1 MAVRRTDKPKGLL
14 NVGVPPEGRFHHAR
28 LLPTRADIAF
38 FIEHYWLVAW
48 DLTGLAPRTQET
60 LPYPSIHIAI
70 EEGRSGVYGIVRGK
84 FTRRI
89 EGNSRVF
96 GIKFKPGA
104 FYPFVKSSVSSVS
117 ALTGKIVPVA
127 DLFGPAGDALV
138 REILPIE
145 TENEDQLV
153 ATAEAFLR
161 ERLPAEDD
169 NVRIIG
175 TIIARIIEDRE
186 ITKVDQVV
194 DALASGDLRVSKRQ
208 IQRLFSLYVGVS
220 PKWVIMRYR
229 LHEAVE
235 RMTNGEAVDL
245 PRLALDLGYFDQA
258 HFIKDFKA
266 MVGRAPGEYA
276 RRLTE
281 QGGPG

>member
-14 NVGVPPEGRFHHAR
+14 NVGAPPQGSLHHAR

-38 FIEHYWLVAW
+38 FVEHYWIVAW
-48 DLTGLAPRTQET
+48 DLTGLEPRTQET

-70 EEGRSGVYGIVRGK
+70 EEGRSGIYGIVRGK
-84 FTRRI
+84 FTRKT
-89 EGNSRVF
+89 EGKGRVF

-104 FYPFVKSSVSSVS
+104 FYPFLKSSVS
-117 ALTGKIVPVA
+117 ALTGRIVPVG
-127 DLFGPAGDALV
+127 DIFGAAGDALE
-138 REILPIE
+138 REILALDD
-145 TENEDQLV
+145 EDQLIAV
-153 ATAEAFLR
+153 AESFLR
-161 ERLPAEDD
+161 ARLPAEDD
-169 NVRIIG
+169 NIRIIG

-186 ITKVDQVV
+186 ITKVDQVI
-194 DALASGDLRVSKRQ
+194 DALAGGDLRVSKRQ
-208 IQRLFSLYVGVS
+208 MQRLFSLYVGVS

-235 RMTNGEAVDL
+235 RMSSGEAVDL

-276 RRLTE
+276 RAITGRA
-281 QGGPG
+281 

>member
-1 MAVRRTDKPKGLL
+1 MTSQDIMAVRRTDKPKGLL
-14 NVGVPPEGRFHHAR
+14 EVGVPPPGTFHHAR
-28 LLPTRADIAF
+28 LLPSADVAF
-38 FIEHYWLVAW
+38 FIEHYWIVAW
-48 DLTGLAPRTQET
+48 DLTGHEPRTQET

-70 EEGRSGVYGIVRGK
+70 EDGRSGIYGVTRGK
-84 FTRRI
+84 FTRTI
-89 EGNSRVF
+89 EGKGHVF

-104 FYPFVKSSVSSVS
+104 FYPFLGSSVS
-117 ALTGKIVPVA
+117 ALTDRIVPVGEIFGA
-127 DLFGPAGDALV
+127 DGDALV
-138 REILPIE
+138 REVVPLPF
-145 TENEDQLV
+145 EDEDAQIAV
-153 ATAEAFLR
+153 AERFLR
-161 ERLPAEDD
+161 ARLPAEDE

-175 TIIARIIEDRE
+175 TVIARIIEDRA

-194 DALASGDLRVSKRQ
+194 DALAVGDLRVISKRQ

-235 RMTNGEAVDL
+235 RMTNGDAVDL

-266 MVGRAPGEYA
+266 MVGRAPGAYA
-276 RRLTE
+276 RRR
-281 QGGPG
+281 GA

>member
-1 MAVRRTDKPKGLL
+1 MAERRLDKPKGLL
-14 NVGVPPEGRFHHAR
+14 NVGVPPEGRLQHAR
-28 LLPTRADIAF
+28 LLPSPDVAF
-38 FIEHYWLVAW
+38 FIEHYWIVAW
-48 DLTGLAPRTQET
+48 DLTGLGPRTQET

-70 EEGRSGVYGIVRGK
+70 EAGRSGIYGIVRGK
-84 FTRRI
+84 FTRVT
-89 EGNSRVF
+89 EGKGRVF

-104 FYPFVKSSVSSVS
+104 FYPFIKSSVS
-117 ALTGKIVPVA
+117 ALTDKILPVEA
-127 DLFGPAGDALV
+127 LFGEDGAALV
-138 REILPIE
+138 RDILPL
-145 TENEDQLV
+145 EDEDAQIGV
-153 ATAEAFLR
+153 AERFLR
-161 ERLPAEDD
+161 ARLPAEDD

-194 DALASGDLRVSKRQ
+194 RALAVGDLRVSKRQ

-276 RRLTE
+276 RTITGRA
-281 QGGPG
+281 

>member
-1 MAVRRTDKPKGLL
+1 MTSHHNIMAVRRTDKPKGLL
-14 NVGVPPEGRFHHAR
+14 RVGVPPQDTLHHAR
-28 LLPTRADIAF
+28 LLPSAADVAF
-38 FIEHYWLVAW
+38 FIEHYWIVAW
-48 DLTGLAPRTQET
+48 DITGQEPRTQET

-70 EEGRSGVYGIVRGK
+70 EEGRSGIYGIVRGK

-89 EGNSRVF
+89 EGKGHVF

-104 FYPFVKSSVSSVS
+104 FYPFLKSSVS
-117 ALTGKIVPVA
+117 ALTDTIVPLA
-127 DLFGPAGDALV
+127 QIFGDAGTALE
-138 REILPIE
+138 RDILALPVAG
-145 TENEDQLV
+145 EDALIAV
-153 ATAEAFLR
+153 AEHFLR
-161 ERLPAEDD
+161 ARLPAEDD

-194 DALASGDLRVSKRQ
+194 DALAVGDLRVSKRQ

-235 RMTNGEAVDL
+235 RMTNGETVDL

-266 MVGRAPGEYA
+266 MVGRAPGEYV
-276 RRLTE
+276 RSVEGR
-281 QGGPG
+281 

>member
-14 NVGVPPEGRFHHAR
+14 NVGVPPEGSLHHAR

-38 FIEHYWLVAW
+38 FIEHYWIVAW
-48 DLTGLAPRTQET
+48 DLTGLEPRTQET

-89 EGNSRVF
+89 EGKGRVF

-104 FYPFVKSSVSSVS
+104 FYPFLKSSVS
-117 ALTGKIVPVA
+117 ALTGKIVPVG
-127 DLFGPAGDALV
+127 DIFGAAGEALV
-138 REILPIE
+138 REILPLE
-145 TENEDQLV
+145 DEDQQI
-153 ATAEAFLR
+153 AAAESFLGA
-161 ERLPAEDD
+161 RLPAEDD

-194 DALASGDLRVSKRQ
+194 DALADGDLRVSKRQ
-208 IQRLFSLYVGVS
+208 MQRLFSLYVGVS

-235 RMTNGEAVDL
+235 RMNSGEAVDL

-276 RRLTE
+276 RTITGRA
-281 QGGPG
+281 

>member
-1 MAVRRTDKPKGLL
+1 MAVRRTDKPRGLL
-14 NVGVPPEGRFHHAR
+14 HVGVPPQGAFHHAR
-28 LLPTRADIAF
+28 LLPTTTEIAF

-48 DLTGLAPRTQET
+48 DITGQEPQTQET
-60 LPYPSIHIAI
+60 LPYPSVHIAI
-70 EEGRSGVYGIVRGK
+70 EEGRSGVYGIPRGK

-89 EGNSRVF
+89 EGRGRVF

-104 FYPFVKSSVSSVS
+104 FYPFLKSSVS
-117 ALTGKIVPVA
+117 ALTGRIVPIGS
-127 DLFGPAGDALV
+127 LFGAAGEALV
-138 REILPIE
+138 REVLGLE
-145 TENEDQLV
+145 QEDDLV
-153 ATAEAFLR
+153 AAAEAFLR
-161 ERLPAEDD
+161 ARLPAEDD

-194 DALASGDLRVSKRQ
+194 DALAGGDLRVSKRQ
-208 IQRLFSLYVGVS
+208 MQRLFSLYVGVS

-235 RMTNGEAVDL
+235 RMTSGEVVDL

-276 RRLTE
+276 RDVTGRA
-281 QGGPG
+281 

>member
-14 NVGVPPEGRFHHAR
+14 NVGVPSEGTFHHAR

-60 LPYPSIHIAI
+60 LPYPSLHIAI

-84 FTRRI
+84 FTRKI

-104 FYPFVKSSVSSVS
+104 FYPFFKSSVS
-117 ALTGKIVPVA
+117 ALTGKIVPVG
-127 DLFGPAGDALV
+127 DIFGPAGEALV
-138 REILPIE
+138 REILRIPSQD
-145 TENEDQLV
+145 EDQLV

-235 RMTNGEAVDL
+235 RMTSGEAVDL

>member
-14 NVGVPPEGRFHHAR
+14 NVGVPSEGTFHHAR

-60 LPYPSIHIAI
+60 LPYPSLHIAI

-84 FTRRI
+84 FTRKI

-104 FYPFVKSSVSSVS
+104 FYPFFKSSVS
-117 ALTGKIVPVA
+117 ALTGKIVPVG
-127 DLFGPAGDALV
+127 DIFGPAGEALV
-138 REILPIE
+138 REILRIPSE
-145 TENEDQLV
+145 DEDQLV

-208 IQRLFSLYVGVS
+208 MQRLFSLYVGVS

-235 RMTNGEAVDL
+235 RMTSGEAVDL

-276 RRLTE
+276 RAVTGRA
-281 QGGPG
+281 

>member
-14 NVGVPPEGRFHHAR
+14 NVGVPPQGAFHHAR
-28 LLPTRADIAF
+28 LLPTPDVAF
-38 FIEHYWLVAW
+38 FIEHYWIVAW
-48 DLTGLAPRTQET
+48 DITGQPPRVQET
-60 LPYPSIHIAI
+60 LPYPSVHLAI
-70 EEGRSGVYGIVRGK
+70 EDGRSGIYGIVRGK
-84 FTRRI
+84 FTRTI
-89 EGNSRVF
+89 EGKGRVF

-104 FYPFVKSSVSSVS
+104 FYPFLQSSVS
-117 ALTGKIVPVA
+117 ALTGRIVPVA
-127 DLFGPAGDALV
+127 DIFGAAGETLVREVLALPLDEDALV
-138 REILPIE
+138 GVAE
-145 TENEDQLV
+145 T
-153 ATAEAFLR
+153 FLR
-161 ERLPAEDD
+161 ARLPAEDD

-194 DALASGDLRVSKRQ
+194 RALAVGDLRVSKRQ

-276 RRLTE
+276 RSVTPPAPAE
-281 QGGPG
+281 